1 MQNELTEKMSDQTSK
16 VIEITKSTH
25 DIAYNKGLQADIT
38 NTRQIVDALQ
48 KRQDTANVHMDEV
61 TRQNEAMNADLKQIG
76 PAIAKVVKAQN
87 NNSDILN
94 RALVHGFFV
103 HTTDVTKSVVKE
115 FKELTGFTINE
126 FLQNEIIK
134 QINANV
140 YEAKQAKISAIKE
153 AQVAEEALKKETLLI
168 QMFTLL
174 MSVLVFELGVII
186 TIGIV
191 LPGWWKLIGLVIAV
205 GIFAIL
211 NHYLKGKEDI
221 DGI

>member
-1 MQNELTEKMSDQTSK
+1 M
-16 VIEITKSTH
+16 V
-25 DIAYNKGLQADIT
+25 
-38 NTRQIVDALQ
+38 
-48 KRQDTANVHMDEV
+48 
-61 TRQNEAMNADLKQIG
+61 
-76 PAIAKVVKAQN
+76 
-87 NNSDILN
+87 
-94 RALVHGFFV
+94 FFV

>member
-1 MQNELTEKMSDQTSK
+1 M
-16 VIEITKSTH
+16 
-25 DIAYNKGLQADIT
+25 
-38 NTRQIVDALQ
+38 
-48 KRQDTANVHMDEV
+48 
-61 TRQNEAMNADLKQIG
+61 
-76 PAIAKVVKAQN
+76 
-87 NNSDILN
+87 
-94 RALVHGFFV
+94 
-103 HTTDVTKSVVKE
+103 VKE

-153 AQVAEEALKKETLLI
+153 AQVAEEALKRVTLLI